1 MPNGFPHHG
10 VQREKG
16 PSYTRWSGGKVF
28 QRLDL
33 VGAILLLIATLF
45 LVAALEEADVNY
57 PWKSAFVITLL
68 TISGLCW
75 IAFLIWS
82 RRITLRERSLREPV
96 LPWRF
101 VQNRVMVGML
111 LYVHRGNISFF
122 FSLFSVSEDRTGVA
136 HVLISNLCRSAIF
149 LGGPWFCAIF
159 QLPQRYQIV
168 NSLEPLEAGIR
179 LIPFTLAAPFGSIV
193 SAGLAKGARIPPL
206 YFVILAA
213 SLQVIGFA
221 LLSTVPESH
230 QISAAQYGYEIIAG
244 FGCGINIS
252 LLLVMV
258 PFRVQERDKGKWI
271 LVVVLDHFAKPLA
284 SGRDGLNR
292 SVPRD
297 GWCDWPCY
305 YYNCLQRPC
314 QGATQ
319 RFDLWTRAR
328 NASQVAWNDLFVYP
342 RYPRDHSNDVR
353 RWIHAPSQDLGWSGG
368 RTNSSRPFDVGKGTN
383 YGVINSQVHVMKTC
397 AACL

>member
-10 VQREKG
+10 VQREKR
-16 PSYTRWSGGKVF
+16 SSSTRISGGKVF

-57 PWKSAFVITLL
+57 PWRSAFVITLL
-68 TISGLCW
+68 TISGICW
-75 IAFLIWS
+75 IAFFIWS
-82 RRITLRERSLREPV
+82 RRITLRERLQLREPV
-96 LPWRF
+96 FPWRF
-101 VQNRVMVGML
+101 VQSRVLVGML
-111 LYVHRGNISFF
+111 LYVQLEKHFFLLFALHLHSFPAIF
-122 FSLFSVSEDRTGVA
+122 EGRTSVA
-136 HVLISNLCRSAIF
+136 HVLILNFCRSAIF

-168 NSLEPLEAGIR
+168 NSLEPLEAGLR
-179 LIPFTLAAPFGSIV
+179 LIPFTLAAPFGSII
-193 SAGLAKGARIPPL
+193 SAGLAKGARIPAL

-213 SLQVIGFA
+213 LLQVIGFA

-252 LLLVMV
+252 LLLVMI

-271 LVVVLDHFAKPLA
+271 SIVVLGHFTKPLT

-292 SVPRD
+292 SVSRD
-297 GWCDWPCY
+297 GRCDWPCY
-305 YYNCLQRPC
+305 YYNSVQRPC
-314 QGATQ
+314 QEPTQ
-319 RFDLWTRAR
+319 QFALRIRA
-328 NASQVAWNDLFVYP
+328 
-342 RYPRDHSNDVR
+342 
-353 RWIHAPSQDLGWSGG
+353 
-368 RTNSSRPFDVGKGTN
+368 
-383 YGVINSQVHVMKTC
+383 
-397 AACL
+397 